1 MWPNGIVEARLD
13 VSMSNPTL
21 VARHQI
27 RPRVPLSTSTAD
39 NPDLTPMHLIDVA
52 CKVVL
57 IDDSGAPGP
66 VALYSLPY
74 NLNNG
79 ERQLFIEIS

>member
-1 MWPNGIVEARLD
+1 MWPNGIEAKLD
-13 VSMSNPTL
+13 IPMFNPT
-21 VARHQI
+21 VFPHQI
-27 RPRVPLSTSTAD
+27 RSREPLSTSIAD
-39 NPDLTPMHLIDVA
+39 SLDPMPMYFVDVA

-57 IDDSGAPGP
+57 INDSGAPKP
-66 VALYSLPY
+66 VALDSIPD